1 MSNTEQEYRT
11 LYQKIISNK
20 KKFYPLLPI
29 LKRIFELGLFVVET
43 YLRFILLPNLWLSRD
58 IPDNKRK
65 KYWKQQGKWL
75 NEKLQNMGAMFIKA
89 GQFMSLRPDLLDK
102 EICDKLKG
110 LQDKVPKFSPKLAK
124 EIIERE
130 LKYKGKTFEDYF
142 LSFEEEPIASASIGQ
157 VHRAIL
163 KGSREQVVVKVQ
175 RPDIFDS
182 IKLDLVLFRQLIIF
196 IQNRIGIIQ
205 ILNRVKVNDWVEI
218 IQRQN
223 LVRIFDDYAVLLLLE
238 TNYLNELE
246 NAEQFKRKLAS
257 DTKIIVPKVYRDF
270 SSQKILTMEY
280 CEGDKLSKEGNFN
293 FIDKNIRKKIAR
305 IAGDCFVKQVLENGW
320 FHADPHGG
328 NLAVTNSG
336 ELIIYDYGMV
346 LELPTKLSEKFS
358 VLTVAFVIR
367 DVNKIVETLIQLD
380 IVDANTNQAELV
392 DSLNHLLIRL
402 WSKPITN
409 LLLEDIFDDIFEIVR
424 CYKMRVQAEIVIVI
438 KAAITLETIIKD
450 LDPSYDFTYSTIPY
464 VLDFV
469 QKELFNSSS
478 SDILQLL
485 WDKKDILL
493 KIVLDNAPSMIL
505 DNTQPILE
513 LLNVSGNTKEKMP
526 LFTFDFFSTFGVYV
540 VLISLIGSL
549 DNLFIRFSSTLL
561 ISSIVFFS

>member
-1 MSNTEQEYRT
+1 MSNIEQEYRT
-11 LYQKIISNK
+11 LYRKIISNK

-124 EIIERE
+124 KIIERE

-293 FIDKNIRKKIAR
+293 FIDKNIRKKKNI
-305 IAGDCFVKQVLENGW
+305 
-320 FHADPHGG
+320 
-328 NLAVTNSG
+328 
-336 ELIIYDYGMV
+336 
-346 LELPTKLSEKFS
+346 
-358 VLTVAFVIR
+358 
-367 DVNKIVETLIQLD
+367 
-380 IVDANTNQAELV
+380 
-392 DSLNHLLIRL
+392 
-402 WSKPITN
+402 
-409 LLLEDIFDDIFEIVR
+409 
-424 CYKMRVQAEIVIVI
+424 
-438 KAAITLETIIKD
+438 
-450 LDPSYDFTYSTIPY
+450 
-464 VLDFV
+464 
-469 QKELFNSSS
+469 
-478 SDILQLL
+478 
-485 WDKKDILL
+485 
-493 KIVLDNAPSMIL
+493 
-505 DNTQPILE
+505 
-513 LLNVSGNTKEKMP
+513 
-526 LFTFDFFSTFGVYV
+526 
-540 VLISLIGSL
+540 
-549 DNLFIRFSSTLL
+549 
-561 ISSIVFFS
+561 